1 MCICSGSINLVFT
14 VFSSEQPYLYF
25 YSTQS
30 LLVIFPFCL
39 KITIPKSAK
48 HQLSF
53 PFLVKSLWHS
63 QRWTCYHNNGGLFW
77 FTGNLRRKKY
87 PHTGKWEDRPQS
99 LQKMWSVIGTVCPI
113 SSLVS
118 LNAKHTPGRWQQKE
132 NHLMKDKSK
141 MHCCWSPRMKLG
153 RLGTFVELHRVKQW
167 PKGRSLKIDSWY
179 KRAPGCNFR

>member
-1 MCICSGSINLVFT
+1 MCVCVCVCIHRHERDMCICSGSINLVFT

-77 FTGNLRRKKY
+77 FTGNLRRKKIS
-87 PHTGKWEDRPQS
+87 PHRKVRRQTSITPKDVVSDWYSLSNLFFGFTECQTHTWTLAAEGKPSYE
-99 LQKMWSVIGTVCPI
+99 G
-113 SSLVS
+113 
-118 LNAKHTPGRWQQKE
+118 
-132 NHLMKDKSK
+132 
-141 MHCCWSPRMKLG
+141 
-153 RLGTFVELHRVKQW
+153 
-167 PKGRSLKIDSWY
+167 
-179 KRAPGCNFR
+179 